1 MRSLVIAAAASLM
14 LSAWVGAQETHPANE
29 GSEPREIPNF
39 SSITSYVVSFPTGD
53 TRDFITTPSW
63 FGLGWE
69 GAWAVRHNTAAGMA
83 FSVHDFN
90 HSSFGTTE
98 YEWGASTGQHT
109 RTLLAVTAM
118 ATGRWYP
125 MAARTMRPHL
135 GLAAGVVYSQ
145 ESYRLG
151 ISQVDR
157 SATHLALA
165 PEAGWQFPLAF
176 GVDGLVSLRYTI
188 PASTGDYVG
197 GSKSYPFATLSFGVL
212 ER

>member
-1 MRSLVIAAAASLM
+1 MRPFILAAAASLA
-14 LSAWVGAQETHPANE
+14 LGQSLGAQESAP
-29 GSEPREIPNF
+29 PRDDLQNF
-39 SSITSYVVSFPTGD
+39 ASLTSYVMSIPSGD
-53 TRDFITTPSW
+53 MRGFITTPSW
-63 FGLGWE
+63 FGLSWE
-69 GAWAVRHNTAAGMA
+69 GIWAVRHNTAAGIA

-90 HSSFGTTE
+90 HSSFGTTD

-109 RTLLAVTAM
+109 RTLLVTSAM

-125 MAARTMRPHL
+125 MAPRTLRPHL

-157 SATHLALA
+157 SATHLAIA
-165 PEAGWQFPLAF
+165 PETGWEFPMAW

-188 PASTGDYVG
+188 PTNTGNYVG
-197 GSKSYPFATLSFGVL
+197 GSKSYPFATVSFGIL